1 MRQSVPERPDGIS
14 RTLQTSGRFEF
25 AFRPF
30 AAVVRAT
37 PSPEWHSGGMTTE
50 DPADAALVSTEE
62 ALSQWREAER
72 VAAVARRGRVAAE
85 AAAMAAQEA
94 VSAAADTAAAAKA
107 ALEAATAADR
117 SATKTAN
124 AARLAAEASLVDSAD
139 TTAESA
145 MADVSMEHA
154 HAAYRRAVKAAE
166 DRTRE

>member
-94 VSAAADTAAAAKA
+94 VSAAAAAKA